1 MGSQVQGKS
10 KHLDSIIKPTTI
22 DEVSPNNKNN
32 NCRDSTNINNNK
44 INLDPC
50 PPQGKVKGF
59 VLTLPEREKLFNMFL
74 QHYLFKDKS
83 ASIINSLLDKIEFIH
98 ISENTILYKEGDR
111 SDYFYIVKEGTFEM
125 TSSKEGAESKIISE
139 YEIFGELVL
148 LEGKRRTHTV
158 KCIESGVL
166 YALDGNFF
174 LNLVKKISQK
184 ELKDRLSFIVL
195 VPIFNSIDSV
205 QLNSIALSMY
215 KFDYNAG
222 DNIIKEGDSGDSLFI
237 IRDGEVNCVKDKNII
252 RVLKAKDFFG
262 EYALLFDL
270 PRTLSIY
277 AKTKITCYQISTGVL
292 QENLGSEYKKI
303 ILKSIVKHAF
313 LQSPLF
319 TILNNDT
326 YINTL
331 YNESENK
338 LYQDGD
344 EIISPSTGD
353 EEEFNQKKIYVIIT
367 GNLLQDGNVV
377 AKRGQ
382 LFGEQYVK
390 SSYVL
395 KSAITAQGECRI
407 IEFYWRNIIKILNVN
422 STIKRQKSLSFFSMI
437 NYMKKTALFRNTS
450 DNLLVKICMLMSK
463 EKYKINDIVFKEG
476 ELGDKLYLIK
486 KGKVKVSKNNK
497 YIREIEQ
504 GNCFGE
510 LALLV
515 NEPRSATIV
524 AATKLTLY
532 TLTKQNF
539 NEVMDK
545 NMLSYLQQKV
555 ALLDHFHSSLD
566 DFYYCKNLGQGKFGS
581 VSLVHNTKNFYAIKA
596 VSRSAA
602 EKQKILIKYFL
613 EERRVLLK
621 LDHPFV
627 MKLVRTFKNEEN
639 VFYLTEYIAGK
650 GLGTY
655 LENKP
660 QNKFHNRYET
670 QFYISFLFI
679 ILDYLN
685 SKKVIHRD
693 LKPDNIMIDSKG
705 YLKLIDFG
713 TAITIENFTSTITG
727 TPHYIGPE
735 VLMGKGYSFSC
746 DYWSVGII
754 THEIFYNYYP
764 FGNDAKDPMDV
775 YRDVLKRDVCLPSKG
790 DPLVNSFIR
799 SLLKKK
805 VTERLCNLD
814 QVKKHPFYK
823 DFSWGDLIDFHL
835 KPPYVPKVSQLK
847 KFSEYTKKY
856 SDYLIEENTKKSV
869 KDESLLSSYDDDGTI
884 SYPKNWVDE
893 F

>member
-10 KHLDSIIKPTTI
+10 RPLDSIIKPATG
-22 DEVSPNNKNN
+22 EVSPNIKNN
-32 NCRDSTNINNNK
+32 NCKDSTNVNNNK
-44 INLDPC
+44 MNLEPC
-50 PPQGKVKGF
+50 TPQGKIKGY
-59 VLTLPEREKLFNMFL
+59 VLTQLEREKLLNKFL
-74 QHYLFKDKS
+74 QHFLFKDKS
-83 ASIINSLLDKIEFIH
+83 PTIINSLLDKIEVIQ
-98 ISENTILYKEGDR
+98 ISENTILYKEGDK
-111 SDYFYIVKEGTFEM
+111 SDYFYIIKEGTFER
-125 TSSKEGAESKIISE
+125 TSSKGEDECKILSE
-139 YEIFGELVL
+139 NDTFGELVL
-148 LEGKRRTHTV
+148 LEGKRRTYTV
-158 KCIESGVL
+158 RCIENGVL
-166 YALDGNFF
+166 YALDGKFF
-174 LNLVKKISQK
+174 HNLVKKISQK
-184 ELKDRLSFIVL
+184 ELKDRLSFIAL

-205 QLNSIALSMY
+205 QLNSIALSMV
-215 KFDYNAG
+215 KCDYNAG

-252 RVLKAKDFFG
+252 RILKSKDFFG
-262 EYALLFDL
+262 EYALLYDL

-277 AKTKITCYQISTGVL
+277 AKTKVTCYQISTGVL
-292 QENLGSEYKKI
+292 EENLGSEYKTI
-303 ILKSIVKHAF
+303 ILKSIVKNSF
-313 LQSPLF
+313 IQSPLF

-331 YNESENK
+331 YSSCENK

-344 EIISPSTGD
+344 VIIHPSTGD
-353 EEEFNQKKIYVIIT
+353 EEEYNQKKIYVIII
-367 GNLLQDGNVV
+367 GNLVKDGIVV

-382 LFGEQYVK
+382 LFGEQYIK
-390 SSYVL
+390 SSNVL
-395 KSAITAQGECRI
+395 KSSIKAQGECRI
-407 IEFYWRNIIKILNVN
+407 IEFYWKNIIKILNVN
-422 STIKRQKSLSFFSMI
+422 STIKKQKTLSFFSQI

-450 DNLLVKICMLMSK
+450 DNLLVKICMLMTK
-463 EKYKINDIVFKEG
+463 EKYNVNDIVFKEG
-476 ELGDKLYLIK
+476 EIGDKLYLIK
-486 KGKVKVSKNNK
+486 KGKVNVSKNNK
-497 YIREIEQ
+497 FIREIEQ

-524 AATKLTLY
+524 ASTKLSLY
-532 TLTKQNF
+532 SLTKQNF

-555 ALLDHFHSSLD
+555 ALLDHFNSSLD

-581 VSLVHNTKNFYAIKA
+581 VSLVHNRKNFYAIKA
-596 VSRSAA
+596 VSRNAA

-627 MKLVRTFKNEEN
+627 MKLVRTFKNQEN
-639 VFYLTEYIAGK
+639 VFYLTEYIEGK
-650 GLGTY
+650 VLGKH

-660 QNKFHNRYET
+660 QNQFHDRYET
-670 QFYISFLFI
+670 QFYISFLLV

-685 SKKVIHRD
+685 SKKVVHRD
-693 LKPDNIMIDSKG
+693 LKPDNIMIDGKG

-713 TAITIENFTSTITG
+713 TAMTIENFTSTITG

-754 THEIFYNYYP
+754 AHELYYNYYP
-764 FGNDAKDPMDV
+764 FGNEASDPMEV
-775 YRDVLKRDVCLPSKG
+775 YREVLKRDVCLPSKG

-799 SLLKKK
+799 CLLKKK

-814 QVKKHPFYK
+814 QAKKHPFFK
-823 DFSWGDLIDFHL
+823 DFAWGDLVDFHL
-835 KPPYVPKVSQLK
+835 KPPYVPKISQLK
-847 KFSEYTKKY
+847 KFDEYTLKY
-856 SDYLIEENTKKSV
+856 SDYLKEEKLNKSN

-884 SYPKNWVDE
+884 TYPKNWVDE